1 MTNLTLT
8 SRSPNDTAQI
18 AALIARELRP
28 RDVVVLTG
36 DLGAGKTT
44 FTKALSAALGVTEQ
58 VTSPTFTLVHEY
70 RGDTLT
76 VCHADL
82 YRLERTGE
90 LADLGLDDARRSGAV
105 LVVEWGDLAPQEF
118 PEAVVIAF
126 AHAVDDERTISV
138 SSRGAAWE
146 PRFGRLVDHV
156 RLGVNT

>member
-1 MTNLTLT
+1 MTALTLT
-8 SRSPNDTAQI
+8 SRSPDDTAKV

-28 RDVVVLTG
+28 RDVLVLTG

-44 FTKALSAALGVTEQ
+44 FTKALCAALGVTEQ

-70 RGDTLT
+70 RGNTLT

-126 AHAVDDERTISV
+126 VHAGETERTITV

-146 PRFGRLVDHV
+146 PRFGRLADS
-156 RLGVNT
+156 LKKGVGA